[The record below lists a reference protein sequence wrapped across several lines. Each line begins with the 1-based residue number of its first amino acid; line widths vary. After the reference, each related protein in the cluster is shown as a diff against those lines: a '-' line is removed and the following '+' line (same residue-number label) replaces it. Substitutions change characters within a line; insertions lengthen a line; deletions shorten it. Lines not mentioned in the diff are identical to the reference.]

1 MRRLL
6 YLLPILLVAGLLAV
20 FWRGLDP
27 DRDPGALPSALIDKP
42 APELKLP
49 ALREGGQDGGQA
61 VSLAAFKGQPVAVNF
76 FASWCLPCRAE
87 HPLLGRIAAE
97 YGIAVV
103 GIAYKDK
110 TADALGYLADLGNP
124 YAAVGQD
131 ESGRAGIEFGL
142 TGVPETYVID
152 RDGVIRYRLAGP
164 ITPEN
169 LARQLG
175 PALQAV
181 TQ

>member
-6 YLLPILLVAGLLAV
+6 YLLPVVLVVILLAI

-27 DRDPGALPSALIDKP
+27 DRDPSALPSALIGKP
-42 APELKLP
+42 MPTPVTPGLDGEFELIY
-49 ALREGGQDGGQA
+49 
-61 VSLAAFKGQPVAVNF
+61 FKGQPFLINF

-87 HPLLGRIAAE
+87 HPLLDKIAKE
-97 YGIAVV
+97 RGIRVV
-103 GIAYKDK
+103 GIAYKD
-110 TADALGYLADLGNP
+110 TPEDARRYLDELGNP
-124 YAAVGQD
+124 YAMIGTD

-152 RDGVIRYRLAGP
+152 REGIVRYRLAGP
-164 ITPEN
+164 ITPQNFED
-169 LARQLG
+169 QLL
-175 PALQAV
+175 PAIQAV

>member
-6 YLLPILLVAGLLAV
+6 YLLPVALVAVLLAI

-27 DRDPGALPSALIDKP
+27 DRDPSALPSALVGKP
-42 APELKLP
+42 MPEVSLP
-49 ALREGGQDGGQA
+49 AYDGQRF
-61 VSLAAFKGQPVAVNF
+61 SLQGFKGQPLLVNF

-87 HPLLGRIAAE
+87 HPLLERIAKE
-97 YGIAVV
+97 YGITVI

-110 TADALGYLADLGNP
+110 LEDTRRYLDELGNP
-124 YAAVGQD
+124 YATTGLD

-152 RDGVIRYRLAGP
+152 RDGIVRYRLAGP
-164 ITPEN
+164 IAPDN
-169 LARQLG
+169 LEDQLA
-175 PALQAV
+175 PAIRAVLQ
-181 TQ
+181 

>member
-6 YLLPILLVAGLLAV
+6 YLLPVVLVAVLVAI

-27 DRDPGALPSALIDKP
+27 KRDPSALPSALIGKP
-42 APELKLP
+42 VPNLEMP
-49 ALREGGQDGGQA
+49 ALLPGGA
-61 VSLAAFKGQPVAVNF
+61 PLSLAELKGQPVAINF

-87 HPLLGRIAAE
+87 HPLLGKIAKE
-97 YGIAVV
+97 HGIPVI

-110 TADALGYLADLGNP
+110 PEDARRYLDDLGNP
-124 YAAVGQD
+124 YAAIGAD

-152 RDGVIRYRLAGP
+152 RDGIVRYRLAGP
-164 ITPEN
+164 IAPDN
-169 LARQLG
+169 LEDQLA
-175 PALQAV
+175 PAIQAV
-181 TQ
+181 MQ

>member
-6 YLLPILLVAGLLAV
+6 YLLPVVLVAVLLAI

-27 DRDPGALPSALIDKP
+27 KRDPSALPSALIGKP
-42 APELKLP
+42 MPMPVMPGLKGEFDL
-49 ALREGGQDGGQA
+49 LY
-61 VSLAAFKGQPVAVNF
+61 SKGQPVLVNF

-87 HPLLGRIAAE
+87 HPLLERIAKD
-97 YGIAVV
+97 YGITVI

-110 TADALGYLADLGNP
+110 PEDAQRYLDELGNP
-124 YAAVGQD
+124 YAMIGLD
-131 ESGRAGIEFGL
+131 ESGRGGIEFGL

-152 RDGVIRYRLAGP
+152 RDGIVRYRLAGP
-164 ITPEN
+164 IAPDN
-169 LARQLG
+169 LKDQLA
-175 PALQAV
+175 PAIQAV

>member
-6 YLLPILLVAGLLAV
+6 YLLPVVLVVLLLAI

-27 DRDPGALPSALIDKP
+27 KRDPSALPSALIGKP
-42 APELKLP
+42 VPALELP
-49 ALREGGQDGGQA
+49 ALLAGGAQL
-61 VSLAAFKGQPVAVNF
+61 SLADLKGQPVAINF

-87 HPLLGRIAAE
+87 HPLLDKIAKE
-97 YGIAVV
+97 YGIPVI

-110 TADALGYLADLGNP
+110 PEDARRYLDDLGNP
-124 YAAVGQD
+124 YAAIGAD

-152 RDGVIRYRLAGP
+152 RDGIVRYRLAGP
-164 ITPEN
+164 IAPGN
-169 LARQLG
+169 LEDQLA
-175 PALQAV
+175 PAIQAV

>member
-6 YLLPILLVAGLLAV
+6 YLLPVALVAVLLAI

-27 DRDPGALPSALIDKP
+27 KRDPSALPSALIGKP
-42 APELKLP
+42 APALELP
-49 ALREGGQDGGQA
+49 ALQEGGA
-61 VSLAAFKGQPVAVNF
+61 PLSLAALKGQPVAINF

-87 HPLLGRIAAE
+87 HPLLGKIAEE
-97 YGIAVV
+97 YGIAVI

-110 TADALGYLADLGNP
+110 PEDAQRYLVDLGNP
-124 YAAVGQD
+124 YAAIGID

-152 RDGVIRYRLAGP
+152 RDGIVRYRLAGP
-164 ITPEN
+164 IAPDN
-169 LARQLG
+169 LEDQLA
-175 PALQAV
+175 PAIQAV
-181 TQ
+181 MQ

>member
-6 YLLPILLVAGLLAV
+6 YLLPVLLVAVLLAI

-27 DRDPGALPSALIDKP
+27 KRDPSALPSALIGKP
-42 APELKLP
+42 APALELP
-49 ALREGGQDGGQA
+49 ALQEGGA
-61 VSLAAFKGQPVAVNF
+61 PLSLAALKGQPVAINF

-87 HPLLGRIAAE
+87 HPLLGKIAEE
-97 YGIAVV
+97 YGIAVI

-110 TADALGYLADLGNP
+110 PEDARRYLADLGNP
-124 YAAVGQD
+124 YAAIGTD

-152 RDGVIRYRLAGP
+152 RDGIVRYRLAGP
-164 ITPEN
+164 IAPDN
-169 LARQLG
+169 LEDQLA
-175 PALQAV
+175 PAIQAV
-181 TQ
+181 MQ

>member
-6 YLLPILLVAGLLAV
+6 FLLPILIVAVLLAI

-27 DRDPGALPSALIDKP
+27 DRDPSALPSALIGKP
-42 APELKLP
+42 MPMPVMPGLQGEFELLY
-49 ALREGGQDGGQA
+49 
-61 VSLAAFKGQPVAVNF
+61 FKGQPVLVNF

-87 HPLLGRIAAE
+87 HPLLERIAKE
-97 YGIAVV
+97 HGIAVI

-110 TADALGYLADLGNP
+110 PDDARRYLDELVNP
-124 YAAVGQD
+124 YATVGLD

-142 TGVPETYVID
+142 TGVPETYVVD
-152 RDGVIRYRLAGP
+152 RAGIVRHRLAGP

-169 LARQLG
+169 LDGQLA
-175 PALQAV
+175 PAIRAV
-181 TQ
+181 LP

>member
-1 MRRLL
+1 MRRIL
-6 YLLPILLVAGLLAV
+6 YLLPVLLVAVLLAI

-27 DRDPGALPSALIDKP
+27 NRNPSALPSALIGKP
-42 APELKLP
+42 APTLELPGL
-49 ALREGGQDGGQA
+49 LDGTA
-61 VSLAAFKGQPVAVNF
+61 PLSLAAFRGQPVAVNF

-87 HPLLGRIAAE
+87 HPLLEKLVAE
-97 YGIAVV
+97 HGIRLV

-110 TADALGYLADLGNP
+110 PEDARRYLDELGDP
-124 YAAVGQD
+124 YAAIGAD

-152 RDGVIRYRLAGP
+152 RDGIVRYRLAGP
-164 ITPEN
+164 ITPDN
-169 LARQLG
+169 LEDQLV
-175 PALQAV
+175 PAIRAV

>member
-6 YLLPILLVAGLLAV
+6 YLLPVVLVVLLLAI

-27 DRDPGALPSALIDKP
+27 KRDPGALPSALIGKP
-42 APELKLP
+42 VPMPVIPGLKGEFDL
-49 ALREGGQDGGQA
+49 LY
-61 VSLAAFKGQPVAVNF
+61 SKGQPVLVNF

-87 HPLLGRIAAE
+87 HPLLERIAKE
-97 YGIAVV
+97 YGITVI

-110 TADALGYLADLGNP
+110 AEDAQRYLDELGNP
-124 YAAVGQD
+124 YAMTGLD

-152 RDGVIRYRLAGP
+152 RDGIVRYRLAGP
-164 ITPEN
+164 IAPDN
-169 LARQLG
+169 LEDQLA
-175 PALQAV
+175 PAIQAV
-181 TQ
+181 MP

>member
-6 YLLPILLVAGLLAV
+6 YLLPVVLVAVLLAI

-27 DRDPGALPSALIDKP
+27 KRDPSALPSALIGKP
-42 APELKLP
+42 APALELP
-49 ALREGGQDGGQA
+49 ALQEGGA
-61 VSLAAFKGQPVAVNF
+61 PLSLAALKGQPVAINF

-87 HPLLGRIAAE
+87 HHLLGRIAEE
-97 YGIAVV
+97 YGIAVI

-110 TADALGYLADLGNP
+110 PEDARRYLADLGNP
-124 YAAVGQD
+124 YAAIGTD

-152 RDGVIRYRLAGP
+152 RDGIVRYRLAGP
-164 ITPEN
+164 IAPDN
-169 LARQLG
+169 LEDQLA
-175 PALQAV
+175 PAIQAV
-181 TQ
+181 MQ